1 MNSSLGIYF
10 IVIFV
15 TYFFIAESSTDFSRD
30 TYLNALQSS
39 HQSSSDGNIGY
50 NYIPPTNNNLQP
62 SNEIYGPPSSVYGPP
77 MFHQPV
83 IYQPRDHWFLEKLK
97 KKINLFTIGKII
109 LKLLIFKKIIKF
121 IGVICLLLFLPKL
134 KHFLKDDISMDETS
148 GESRSIR
155 TEKDALEKNIENL
168 QNIILRSIN

>member
-10 IVIFV
+10 IVIFITHV
-15 TYFFIAESSTDFSRD
+15 FTAESSTDYVRD

-39 HQSSSDGNIGY
+39 HQSSSGGNIGY
-50 NYIPPTNNNLQP
+50 SYLPPSNNNLQP
-62 SNEIYGPPSSVYGPP
+62 SNEIYGPPSPVYGPP
-77 MFHQPV
+77 TIHQPV

-134 KHFLKDDISMDETS
+134 KHLIKDDMSMEESS
-148 GESRSIR
+148 GERRSLL
-155 TEKDALEKNIENL
+155 TEKDALNKHIDDL
-168 QNIILRSIN
+168 QDIILRSIN